1 MPPTS
6 TTDAH
11 GDDTTVAMRQG
22 VPTRIRLDGVMWRFG
37 IVGARPEEDRL
48 RFSVLRDGTESR
60 HLVAE
65 GESVEVLGT
74 TWTVTELDLDPRRL
88 VLTRDL

>member
-1 MPPTS
+1 MPRTS

-22 VPTRIRLDGVMWRFG
+22 VPTRVQLEGATWRFG
-37 IVGARPEEDRL
+37 IVGVRHDERRL

-60 HLVAE
+60 HLVAQ
-65 GESVEVLGT
+65 GDSVDVLGT
-74 TWTVTELDLDPRRL
+74 RWTVRELELEPRRL
-88 VLTRDL
+88 VLARDV